1 MSTYRVIFTWKGKEL
16 ELKAKSLDLTHP
28 YFVSI
33 KDLIFPEGP
42 RLIINPAEDEL
53 LKNFGK
59 SKHIMI
65 PFQTVHL
72 IEELFDEEAQP
83 AKVRSF
89 KVIEGEKGKTT
100 KRKASSS
107 GSAKVSAPDGS
118 VSIASQPGTIK
129 PRTTNTSTKKS
140 RAANKSVPEDPTE
153 T

>member
-1 MSTYRVIFTWKGKEL
+1 MSIYRVIFTWKGKEL
-16 ELKAKSLDLTHP
+16 ELKARSLDLTHP

-72 IEELFDEEAQP
+72 IEELMDEEVKP
-83 AKVRSF
+83 AKVRTF
-89 KVIEGEKGKTT
+89 KVIEGEQAKKTT
-100 KRKASSS
+100 TSASKTRSTKAR
-107 GSAKVSAPDGS
+107 
-118 VSIASQPGTIK
+118 ASK
-129 PRTTNTSTKKS
+129 PRLPKS
-140 RAANKSVPEDPTE
+140 RASETPLSEEPTE

>member
-1 MSTYRVIFTWKGKEL
+1 LSIYRVIFTWKGKEL
-16 ELKAKSLDLTHP
+16 ELKARSLDLTHP

-53 LKNFGK
+53 LKNFGN

-72 IEELFDEEAQP
+72 IEELMDEEVKP
-83 AKVRSF
+83 AKVRTF
-89 KVIEGEKGKTT
+89 KVIEGEKVKKAT
-100 KRKASSS
+100 KNEPPTPN
-107 GSAKVSAPDGS
+107 SAKPTVSRTS
-118 VSIASQPGTIK
+118 VGKGRSSKPRASTTRSPK
-129 PRTTNTSTKKS
+129 PRTMDTPFSG
-140 RAANKSVPEDPTE
+140 EQTE